1 MESPTL
7 QRLLAERD
15 ALNRGRGG
23 VRAMAPTSP
32 ANSEQY
38 SLAVRSESRPLT
50 AQTSELRQSAQPSA
64 RVRSRSVVLPD
75 VPSVREDRVREAPP
89 PNAAD
94 MHDELLM
101 MRMLLEKDELRG
113 RMRGMMGMSDSVVKE
128 SGPADPNS
136 AKVGLPPGSV
146 FPDYRPES
154 GFKLLWDRMSGM
166 FNSAQ
171 SLQLVAALGE
181 YDAELDDHPSVQSNL
196 VRFASLLLLAC
207 CWVSHGQQS
216 THALS
221 NDLTLAR
228 AS

>member
-1 MESPTL
+1 
-7 QRLLAERD
+7 
-15 ALNRGRGG
+15 
-23 VRAMAPTSP
+23 
-32 ANSEQY
+32 
-38 SLAVRSESRPLT
+38 
-50 AQTSELRQSAQPSA
+50 
-64 RVRSRSVVLPD
+64 
-75 VPSVREDRVREAPP
+75 
-89 PNAAD
+89 

-128 SGPADPNS
+128 SGAADPNS

-196 VRFASLLLLAC
+196 VRFASLLYCTLARLLLGIAR
-207 CWVSHGQQS
+207 QQS

-221 NDLTLAR
+221 NGLTLAR